1 MASIGTL
8 LDSSKIHQSQAFYK
22 FLKVISG
29 FLNGYNRFPMGFRN
43 LH

>member
-8 LDSSKIHQSQAFYK
+8 LDSSKIQSQAFCK